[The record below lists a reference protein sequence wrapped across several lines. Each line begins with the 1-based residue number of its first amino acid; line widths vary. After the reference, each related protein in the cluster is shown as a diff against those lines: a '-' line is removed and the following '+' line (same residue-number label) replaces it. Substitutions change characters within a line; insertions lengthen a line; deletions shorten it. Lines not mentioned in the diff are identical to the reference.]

1 MNIQELV
8 IEDNKQ
14 SGKVKPN
21 FSYDITKSTS
31 ELIEIEK
38 DNMMDID
45 ISPQTPVDQNT
56 NNNAVHQLP
65 TRKETQKDPPT
76 NCELHKNI
84 TRNCNSKKITQ
95 KKDPESFSNQVAF
108 PVTTNVVNNK
118 QDNKIL
124 EKRTEKQHGKLQE
137 KQQ

>member
-1 MNIQELV
+1 MSIQELV

-21 FSYDITKSTS
+21 FSYDITRSTS

-56 NNNAVHQLP
+56 NNNEVHQLP
-65 TRKETQKDPPT
+65 IRKETQKNSPT
-76 NCELHKNI
+76 NCELYENI
-84 TRNCNSKKITQ
+84 TQNCYSEEITQ
-95 KKDPESFSNQVAF
+95 KKTSNHF
-108 PVTTNVVNNK
+108 P
-118 QDNKIL
+118 I
-124 EKRTEKQHGKLQE
+124 KLLVL
-137 KQQ
+137 KLLTL